1 MSFSNAYF
9 SPQQADGGTMAAEAE
24 ETGGGAAANADTM
37 ADAAATISPILPE
50 ESAPG
55 PSAGAGGEPTV
66 GADDA
71 ANATVEQ
78 TMPLP
83 SSAGG
88 GQTTPSTSTSTTAA
102 APAAMPTS
110 AAKKKK
116 KGTAATVKAPKRAAP
131 KRPKSAKKG
140 AAAPGPKAGGGK
152 KPTVKK
158 ETGDHGSA
166 GAGSSESEGGSDDDS
181 ESDHGPYCLCRG
193 PDDHRWMISCEA
205 CEDWFHGECVNVTK
219 DVGETLIQAYICPNC
234 TVDNPADGRA
244 RLVTRYKKTC
254 ALEGCRQPARIL
266 DPKAPKAAAAAQQR
280 KGGSATP
287 HSVFCSQE
295 HCNVWWEQLVGTLP
309 KDEGVDG
316 RGLTQSEFMS
326 LLASSGNRK
335 PTGDGAPGG
344 GWFVGQKPFDVSADF
359 WDTHDPK
366 DVLTSEEA
374 DLLALSLAE
383 RRGLAEE
390 VVMCRKMLQLMEI
403 AAAQRR
409 EAITSGRLESDGCG
423 YDTALDT
430 IGVQAQ
436 FAAFLR
442 SPAGEAAFKTG
453 KLESGPYV
461 PPPVEEADGGEEA
474 AAAAAA
480 NALLASSS
488 ISYLG
493 PWEHPSKVEKTY
505 MCERR
510 RCKPHTNW
518 YAIHTRHVHFLLKE
532 LAAEAKVKLD
542 METRVRKNAA
552 VRFYRRRVEPSS
564 VTRFDSGDDEDSNDG
579 GTDKDKLD
587 KDERMD
593 EDMVDQ

>member
-1 MSFSNAYF
+1 
-9 SPQQADGGTMAAEAE
+9 MATTEAKA
-24 ETGGGAAANADTM
+24 GGGAPADANK
-37 ADAAATISPILPE
+37 AAATASPNLPDE
-50 ESAPG
+50 GAPG
-55 PSAGAGGEPTV
+55 PSVGAGGEPTAS
-66 GADDA
+66 ADDA
-71 ANATVEQ
+71 ANAAAEQ
-78 TMPLP
+78 TLPLP

-88 GQTTPSTSTSTTAA
+88 DRTTSSTATATATSAVLPA
-102 APAAMPTS
+102 AAMPPS

-116 KGTAATVKAPKRAAP
+116 KGTATTVKAPKRAAP
-131 KRPKSAKKG
+131 KGPKSAKKG
-140 AAAPGPKAGGGK
+140 ASGPRAGGK
-152 KPTVKK
+152 KPKAKK
-158 ETGDHGSA
+158 ETDGDGS
-166 GAGSSESEGGSDDDS
+166 GSGESDSGSDDDS

-219 DVGETLIQAYICPNC
+219 DIGETLIQAYICPNC
-234 TVDNPADGRA
+234 TVDKPADGRA

-254 ALEGCRQPARIL
+254 ALKGCRQPARVI
-266 DPKAPKAAAAAQQR
+266 DPKAPKAAAAQQ
-280 KGGSATP
+280 KQSGPAVP

-309 KDEGVDG
+309 RSEGADG

-326 LLASSGNRK
+326 LLTSSGNRR
-335 PTGDGAPGG
+335 PSSGDTPGN
-344 GWFVGQKPFDVSADF
+344 GWFVGQKPFDVTADF

-366 DVLTSEEA
+366 DVLTTEEA
-374 DLLALSLAE
+374 DLLARSSAE

-390 VVMCRKMLQLMEI
+390 VVLCRKMLQLMEI

-409 EAITSGRLESDGCG
+409 DAITSGRLESDGCG
-423 YDTALDT
+423 YDTAIDT
-430 IGVQAQ
+430 VGVQAQ
-436 FAAFLR
+436 FAAFFR
-442 SPAGEAAFKTG
+442 SPAGEVAFKTG

-461 PPPVEEADGGEEA
+461 PPPVDEDNGSEEA

-480 NALLASSS
+480 SALLVSSS
-488 ISYLG
+488 TSYLG
-493 PWEHPSKVEKTY
+493 PWEHPATVTKTY

-564 VTRFDSGDDEDSNDG
+564 VTRLDSDDGEDDSDG
-579 GTDKDKLD
+579 RTEGKDGQGKDKG
-587 KDERMD
+587 KD

>member
-1 MSFSNAYF
+1 
-9 SPQQADGGTMAAEAE
+9 
-24 ETGGGAAANADTM
+24 
-37 ADAAATISPILPE
+37 
-50 ESAPG
+50 
-55 PSAGAGGEPTV
+55 
-66 GADDA
+66 
-71 ANATVEQ
+71 
-78 TMPLP
+78 
-83 SSAGG
+83 
-88 GQTTPSTSTSTTAA
+88 
-102 APAAMPTS
+102 MPTS

-116 KGTAATVKAPKRAAP
+116 KGTATTVKATKRAAL
-131 KRPKSAKKG
+131 KGPKSAKKG
-140 AAAPGPKAGGGK
+140 AAASGPKAGGGK
-152 KPTVKK
+152 KPAVKK
-158 ETGDHGSA
+158 EAGDHGGA
-166 GAGSSESEGGSDDDS
+166 GAGSSGSEGGSDDDS

-234 TVDNPADGRA
+234 TVDSPADGRA

-254 ALEGCRQPARIL
+254 ALEACRQPARIL
-266 DPKAPKAAAAAQQR
+266 DPKAPKAKAAAAAQQR
-280 KGGSATP
+280 KGGPTAP

-309 KDEGVDG
+309 RNEGADG

-335 PTGDGAPGG
+335 PTADGAPGS

-430 IGVQAQ
+430 VGVQAQ

-442 SPAGEAAFKTG
+442 SPAGEAVFKTG

-488 ISYLG
+488 TSYLG
-493 PWEHPSKVEKTY
+493 PWEHPAKVAKTY

-552 VRFYRRRVEPSS
+552 VRFYRRRVETSS
-564 VTRFDSGDDEDSNDG
+564 VTRFDSDDDEDSDDG
-579 GTDKDKLD
+579 ATDKDRLG
-587 KDERMD
+587 KDEGKD